1 MLCQAMQRK
10 EDTLIHSRVAN
21 PFITAAYDHLIKA
34 FQPAQAAT
42 SVQFDKCRIYHFA
55 DRRFP
60 ANSDISGYSFQEV
73 MPRVGTTEIF
83 IAPVSIS
90 TIQTPSCRPPCR
102 TRMRTEK
109 GLEGVRP
116 RSWLE
121 ISQFCGAVYV
131 SSSTRSHARAL
142 VIASV
147 LIRPMR
153 NDRFHEPFIA
163 LRLERNLKSRE
174 LMSI

>member
-1 MLCQAMQRK
+1 
-10 EDTLIHSRVAN
+10 
-21 PFITAAYDHLIKA
+21 
-34 FQPAQAAT
+34 
-42 SVQFDKCRIYHFA
+42 
-55 DRRFP
+55 
-60 ANSDISGYSFQEV
+60 

-90 TIQTPSCRPPCR
+90 TIQTPSWRPPCR
-102 TRMRTEK
+102 ARTRTEK

-131 SSSTRSHARAL
+131 PSSTRSHARAL

-147 LIRPMR
+147 LIRRMR
-153 NDRFHEPFIA
+153 ETIVFMDPFYRIAPGTEPKKQGTDVY
-163 LRLERNLKSRE
+163 LGDGT
-174 LMSI
+174 